1 MVQQSAGPGSPSGTG
16 GASRGTGVSG
26 GLVATLAGGGLLV
39 VFMVQNTEPVTLK
52 FLFWSF
58 TWPLW
63 LFTLTVAIL
72 GAIVWIGLAGPPP
85 PPRRGGGGG
94 PPRGG
99 PGPAPPRAPRPR

>member
-39 VFMVQNTEPVTLK
+39 VFMVQDTDPVTLK

-63 LFTLTVAIL
+63 VFTLTVAIL
-72 GAIVWIGLAGPPP
+72 RANGWLGL
-85 PPRRGGGGG
+85 GG
-94 PPRGG
+94 PPRH
-99 PGPAPPRAPRPR
+99 RPRVARRDARRD

>member
-39 VFMVQNTEPVTLK
+39 VFMVQNTDPVTLK

-63 LFTLTVAIL
+63 LFTLTVAML
-72 GAIVWIGLAGPPP
+72 RAIVWLGLGWL
-85 PPRRGGGGG
+85 RR
-94 PPRGG
+94 PRGRVARR
-99 PGPAPPRAPRPR
+99 PARRD

>member
-16 GASRGTGVSG
+16 GASRGTGVSRG
-26 GLVATLAGGGLLV
+26 VAGTLAGGGPV
-39 VFMVQNTEPVTLK
+39 VPFMVEGNAPVTLK

-72 GAIVWIGLAGPPP
+72 GAIVWLGLGVL
-85 PPRRGGGGG
+85 RRH
-94 PPRGG
+94 RRRV
-99 PGPAPPRAPRPR
+99 ARRDARRD

>member
-26 GLVATLAGGGLLV
+26 GVVATLAGGGLLV
-39 VFMVQNTEPVTLK
+39 VFMVQNTDPVTLK

-63 LFTLTVAIL
+63 LFTLTVALL
-72 GAIVWIGLAGPPP
+72 GAIVWLGLGGLPR
-85 PPRRGGGGG
+85 PRRRGARRGAPKGRPRAR
-94 PPRGG
+94 PPRG
-99 PGPAPPRAPRPR
+99 P